1 MLRRWLA
8 GVFALRAP
16 APLWQGVL
24 LGISCLALSL
34 GLWWLVTSGPAEER
48 LISPI
53 ALPSPGETFGSF
65 HSLWFERALTRNL
78 VITLKRVLL
87 GFSLAVVVG
96 VPLGILAGCFSRFQS
111 FLSPLIIFGRNIPL
125 AALIALTFFFFGI
138 GEGQK
143 VMFIF
148 IACVA
153 FVVADASTAIQD
165 VATRYVDTG
174 YTLGAS
180 QRQVILKVLVPLAM
194 PSVFNSLRLLFGL
207 AFGYIMLAELIK
219 LGDEV
224 GGLGYLIN
232 ISQRRGPREHIYL
245 IVLIIPMVALVIDRI
260 LFWIQKQL
268 FPHRYGGAG
277 ILNQGIRSLLH
288 VWESVKGTFIKP
300 NLPARLLAPAA
311 QPGRDHP

>member
-1 MLRRWLA
+1 MRRWLS
-8 GVFALRAP
+8 GIFALRAP
-16 APLWQGVL
+16 APQWQGVL
-24 LGISCLALSL
+24 LGISCLLLSL
-34 GLWWLVTSGPAEER
+34 GLWWWLTLGVAEER

-53 ALPSPGETFGSF
+53 ALPSPSETFGSF
-65 HSLWFERALTRNL
+65 HELWFDRALTRNL
-78 VITLKRVLL
+78 LITLKRVLL

-96 VPLGILAGCFSRFQS
+96 VPLGVLAGCFSRFQS

-153 FVVADASTAIQD
+153 FVVADAATAVQD

-180 QRQVILKVLVPLAM
+180 QRQVILKILVPLAM

-245 IVLIIPMVALVIDRI
+245 IVLIIPMVALLIDRV
-260 LFWIQKQL
+260 LFWIQVQL
-268 FPHRYGGAG
+268 FPYRYGGAG
-277 ILNQGIRSLLH
+277 VLNRGIRGLLH
-288 VWESVKGTFIKP
+288 GWESLKGRFIKP
-300 NLPARLLAPAA
+300 NLPARLLDSVAKV
-311 QPGRDHP
+311 GRDQS